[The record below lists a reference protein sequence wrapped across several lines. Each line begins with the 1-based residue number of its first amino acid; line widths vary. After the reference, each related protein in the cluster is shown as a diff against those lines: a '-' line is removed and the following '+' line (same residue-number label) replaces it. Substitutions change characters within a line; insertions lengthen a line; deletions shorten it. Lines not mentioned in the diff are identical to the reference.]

1 MTSTSPFK
9 IAIPDTKLQRLKQ
22 KLALTDFP
30 GEIVNSENP
39 WARGVPLSE
48 IKRLVHYWESDFDWR
63 EAEAKLNHFRQY
75 TTNIGLDG
83 FGMYNVHFIHEASAV
98 PSAIPL
104 LFLHG
109 WPGSFIEVTKMLPE
123 LVIRG
128 EQLQAF
134 HVVAPSL
141 INFGFSSANTQRD
154 FHIDQHAEVYHKLM
168 LSLGYSEYVV
178 QGGDLGYIIA
188 RFIALSYGPAHV
200 KIVHANSAFPAA
212 PTETSHPEL
221 LAIPPTNSDVAGLQ
235 RTELFNKELN
245 GYLRLLSTKPQT
257 IAYSLSDSPV
267 GLLAWIYE
275 KLHDWSDSYAW
286 TDDEILTWVSLYY
299 FSTSGPAASSH
310 VYYEME
316 HRSPPAFSEAQ
327 VYTAVP
333 LGIARFE
340 HDLLLL
346 PSAWNATLGPIARSA
361 VFEHGGHFATWE
373 RPEAIVSELRAMLG
387 KGEAGEGC
395 VSGRGGYVS

>member
-141 INFGFSSANTQRD
+141 INFGFSSANTQASR
-154 FHIDQHAEVYHKLM
+154 
-168 LSLGYSEYVV
+168 VV
-178 QGGDLGYIIA
+178 QA
-188 RFIALSYGPAHV
+188 S
-200 KIVHANSAFPAA
+200 
-212 PTETSHPEL
+212 T
-221 LAIPPTNSDVAGLQ
+221 
-235 RTELFNKELN
+235 
-245 GYLRLLSTKPQT
+245 RL
-257 IAYSLSDSPV
+257 
-267 GLLAWIYE
+267 
-275 KLHDWSDSYAW
+275 
-286 TDDEILTWVSLYY
+286 
-299 FSTSGPAASSH
+299 
-310 VYYEME
+310 M
-316 HRSPPAFSEAQ
+316 
-327 VYTAVP
+327 
-333 LGIARFE
+333 
-340 HDLLLL
+340 
-346 PSAWNATLGPIARSA
+346 
-361 VFEHGGHFATWE
+361 
-373 RPEAIVSELRAMLG
+373 
-387 KGEAGEGC
+387 
-395 VSGRGGYVS
+395 